1 MSSSTGNTIGPL
13 EALELVPPQVL
24 RYLIASTKP
33 KKAITFDAGMSLVE
47 LADEFE
53 RLASRDIDAEMQN
66 DDLSRRQKVA
76 LEDAEG
82 ALRMSRIGDKTE
94 SIVSFRHLSMLAQV
108 KSDEEIITS
117 YGSSLRDRLDRMKN
131 WIQGPYF
138 PEELRIKVLDAIN
151 PNADKDITMRLHS
164 YLSGCEWDAKSIGD
178 SISLCFRESEI
189 SPRDGYKALYNAI
202 LGVDKGPRL
211 APILSE
217 LDRERVLTLLG

>member
-1 MSSSTGNTIGPL
+1 
-13 EALELVPPQVL
+13 
-24 RYLIASTKP
+24 
-33 KKAITFDAGMSLVE
+33 
-47 LADEFE
+47 
-53 RLASRDIDAEMQN
+53 
-66 DDLSRRQKVA
+66 
-76 LEDAEG
+76 
-82 ALRMSRIGDKTE
+82 
-94 SIVSFRHLSMLAQV
+94 
-108 KSDEEIITS
+108 
-117 YGSSLRDRLDRMKN
+117 MKN

-164 YLSGCEWDAKSIGD
+164 YLSECEWDAKSIGD
-178 SISLCFRESEI
+178 SISICFRESEI